1 MKVAMELP
9 DRVMVLNYGR
19 KITEGAP
26 REVSQ
31 DQRVIEAY
39 LGKSYAA

>member
-1 MKVAMELP
+1 MKVAMEMP
-9 DRVMVLNYGR
+9 YRVMVLNYGR
-19 KITEGAP
+19 KITEGLP
-26 REVSQ
+26 GQVSQ